1 MGMQKLTKILKQ
13 KYPLQ
18 LANDQGM
25 LLDQIG
31 TMIVEDGIIKIRDMD
46 GNYLTAE

>member
-1 MGMQKLTKILKQ
+1 MTKAL
-13 KYPLQ
+13 
-18 LANDQGM
+18 